1 MNGVRMDI
9 SVVIPTYNR
18 ASLLIKLL
26 DAWREVDRV
35 TNYKYELIF
44 SDDGSADDTVA
55 TLKQHTKGLPVVILE
70 NEHGGAAK
78 ARNAALRRAQG
89 ERILMLGDDIFPDPH
104 LVNRHFELSR
114 QFGPETA
121 ILGDIKWHPELK
133 PNYLMTHI
141 TEVGHEQFSLSAF
154 RPHQYLDFRH
164 FYTSNISVDRQFL
177 LSEAVLFDESF
188 YNYGFEDA
196 ELGYRLSKRG
206 LQIMFD
212 PEAWAYHHHAYTVD
226 GFCQRQETAGE
237 MAVVMVTLHP
247 ELKAS
252 FGVERTWERY
262 ARFRDSRLAGLTKS
276 ADHCTNFDAIIRLC
290 ETYEHE
296 LSRGNDRER
305 EYIEL
310 GLSSLYLRL
319 FKSFYEL
326 GILIKLDPTQTG
338 YEDYLKTVYFNSDGY
353 WDLCLDAFDAFKD
366 LSETE
371 RSLRELILLSYAD
384 QTPAGKQI
392 ALANKEVELL
402 REREAR
408 AQTERELVKTRE
420 ELDRTKAS
428 YAWRVGTT
436 AIYPAKQIINL
447 ARKVTSGIPQR
458 VASLEGEAGNV
469 AADAAG
475 ADSVAADASSPNHDG
490 AISRTKLGIICSEG
504 NLPSK
509 EERDDFLS
517 ELGKQHC
524 FILRK
529 ENDKFQVDSFESE
542 VNHDSLPVDYIYEP
556 DNWEQ
561 RLTND
566 QFRNALL
573 CLAHV
578 SLDFVIV
585 SSTLSPLPQLAI
597 SSSARNHL
605 IFSKRLGLDFLENVD
620 KKAKGRVMRL
630 LPAEFPVTEVSLE
643 EVFTDRTINYAPDP
657 GRYTP
662 DQGYIYINHE
672 FEPMSDASASEIGVT
687 HFIPKFKKEKKL
699 VFVLPMVMS
708 IGGVER
714 NAVEIMSQLKDRYH
728 FVVITMDRH
737 DQSKGSLHHQLK
749 GVTEAVYDLMELGNL
764 HYYLAFLND
773 LKSVYEPDAIWICNG
788 MLWLCDHAEHVR
800 RIFHDVPIIDNQ
812 AWNPEFGWIELYDQP
827 GIQSFD
833 RFIATNSEVYRK
845 FVDDFKMNPEGIDSI
860 YPCFDSERFRAP
872 SPVAEQK
879 AFIREFDLPE
889 DRPVFLFCG
898 RLTSKKAPLDF
909 VELARRRLQKQDDA
923 FFVMR
928 GTGELA
934 SEIDN
939 FIHDNG
945 LTNVRR
951 ISYLE
956 NTVPL
961 LSIASGLI
969 VTSHHESMGIVVV
982 EALSMGLPVLATD
995 AGDIRLVLEQGQAGL
1010 LVSEIGDMDAFEAA
1024 YEKWRKDLPLHAA
1037 KARQCSEQVRM
1048 RFSAK
1053 VIAQQYVASWEK
1065 AIREFSESRMLFVNP

>member
-1 MNGVRMDI
+1 MDI

-18 ASLLIKLL
+18 ASLLPKLL
-26 DAWREVDRV
+26 TAWGEVDKA
-35 TNYKYELIF
+35 TKYKYELIF
-44 SDDGSADDTVA
+44 SDDGSSDDTIA
-55 TLKQHTKGLPVVILE
+55 TLKQHANRLPIIILE
-70 NEHGGAAK
+70 NQHGGAAR
-78 ARNAALRRAQG
+78 ARNAAIRIAQG
-89 ERILMLGDDIFPDPH
+89 EKTLMIGDDIFPNPQ
-104 LVNRHFELSR
+104 LVNRHVELSR
-114 QFGPETA
+114 QFGPDTA

-133 PNYLMTHI
+133 LNYLMTHI
-141 TEVGHEQFSLSAF
+141 TEVGHEQFSLNAF
-154 RPHQYLDFRH
+154 RPGQNVDFRH
-164 FYTSNISVDRQFL
+164 FYTSNISVDSQFL
-177 LSEAVLFDESF
+177 LSEEVLFDESF
-188 YNYGFEDA
+188 YIYGFEDA

-206 LQIMFD
+206 LQIIFD
-212 PEAWAYHHHAYTVD
+212 PEAPGYHHHIYNVA
-226 GFCQRQETAGE
+226 GFCKRQRSAGD
-237 MAVVMVTLHP
+237 MAVVFVEAHP
-247 ELKAS
+247 ELENI
-252 FGVERTWERY
+252 FGIERTWKRY
-262 ARFRDSRLAGLTKS
+262 SAFRDSRLAGLPTLS
-276 ADHCTNFDAIIRLC
+276 DDGPDFDAVIRIC
-290 ETYEHE
+290 ETYEQE
-296 LSRGNDRER
+296 LSVASEGER
-305 EYIEL
+305 RFIKL
-310 GLSSLYLRL
+310 ALSSLYLRL
-319 FKSFYEL
+319 FRLSFEL
-326 GILIKLDPTQTG
+326 GILTKLDPTRTD
-338 YEDYLKTVYFNSDGY
+338 YEHYLRSVYFNPDGY
-353 WDLCLDAFDAFKD
+353 WSLWLEATDAFKD
-366 LSETE
+366 LSEAD
-371 RSLRELILLSYAD
+371 RSLREIVLLSYAD
-384 QTPAGKQI
+384 QTNAGMQI

-402 REREAR
+402 RGREAQ
-408 AQTERELVKTRE
+408 AQTERELVETRE
-420 ELDRTKAS
+420 ELDRIKAS

-436 AIYPAKQIINL
+436 AVYPAKKIMNL
-447 ARKVTSGIPQR
+447 AKKVTSGIPQR
-458 VASLEGEAGNV
+458 VASVGEEGAQKV

-475 ADSVAADASSPNHDG
+475 ADNVAADASSPDHDG
-490 AISRTKLGIICSEG
+490 AISKTKLGIICSER

-509 EERDDFLS
+509 GERDDFLS
-517 ELGKQHC
+517 EVGKQHC

-529 ENDKFQVDSFESE
+529 DNEKFQVDSSESE
-542 VNHDSLPVDYIYEP
+542 LKYDSLPVDFIYEP
-556 DNWEQ
+556 DNWDQ

-566 QFRNALL
+566 HFRNALL

-605 IFSKRLGLDFLENVD
+605 IFSKRLGPDFLENGD

-630 LPAEFPVTEVSLE
+630 LPPDFPVTEVGIE
-643 EVFTDRTINYAPDP
+643 EVFRDRTINYAPDP

-662 DQGYIYINHE
+662 DQGYLYINQE
-672 FEPMSDASASEIGVT
+672 FEPMSDASASEIRVT
-687 HFIPKFKKEKKL
+687 QFIPKFKKEKKL
-699 VFVLPMVMS
+699 VFVLPIVMS

-737 DQSKGSLHHQLK
+737 DNSKGSLHHQLK
-749 GVTEAVYDLMELGNL
+749 GVTEAVYDLMELGHL

-773 LKSVYEPDAIWICNG
+773 LKEAYEPDAVWICNG

-845 FVDDFKMNPEGIDSI
+845 FVDDFKMNPQRIDSI

-872 SPVAEQK
+872 SPVDEQR

-898 RLTSKKAPLDF
+898 RLTNKKAPLDF
-909 VELARRRLQKQDDA
+909 VELARRRLQRQDDA

-934 SEIDN
+934 PEIDQL
-939 FIHDNG
+939 IHDNG
-945 LTNVRR
+945 LTNLRR
-951 ISYLE
+951 ISFLE

-969 VTSHHESMGIVVV
+969 MTSHHESMGIVVV

-995 AGDIRLVLEQGQAGL
+995 AGDIRLVLEQWPAGL

-1024 YEKWRKDLPLHAA
+1024 YEKWRKDLPLYAA
-1037 KARQCSEQVRM
+1037 KARQCSEQIRLQ
-1048 RFSAK
+1048 FSAK
-1053 VIAQQYVASWEK
+1053 AIAQQYVASWETAMK
-1065 AIREFSESRMLFVNP
+1065 EFSESRMLIVNP